1 MHTCRKIVRQY
12 ILLCFLEDLVWGSKL
27 SDIGT
32 RAAEKTEWPSFS
44 YFRANEGLSGL
55 MQILGKYLLGD
66 FSFLP

>member
-1 MHTCRKIVRQY
+1 M
-12 ILLCFLEDLVWGSKL
+12 WGSKL

-44 YFRANEGLSGL
+44 YFGANEGLSGL

-66 FSFLP
+66 FSFLPQQYHGNL